1 MQHRTRGAVS
11 RGRLVRLLVP
21 VLVIAVCVLM
31 SSGVWAQSDRK
42 GKKGSEKSTAKKESQ
57 ARKDNSGKRESS
69 TKSGSTSSVSK
80 KSDGSVRE
88 KRTSSGKSSREVSRE
103 SNDRVSRERTSRERK
118 PASLERYRRAKRR
131 DDVDRERGGGKKKKD
146 NPGYGKKIVKPGEQK
161 RIRIEPRP
169 GRYPPPPPPEVDVEI
184 WDPWWPPPPPVPP
197 RYPWNPHLVPGRYI
211 DGEEYVIHLPAGI
224 IEPDEI
230 EPAFLE
236 SIEYIR
242 SIGRGDSFLVCLYQT
257 RDPIT
262 DEEVRYL
269 FERGVTFYRF
279 LSAHTAIVDV
289 SVEDIFLIVMDM
301 PNFRWI
307 GRYRAEYKY
316 RHEPPES
323 SRRGAYVHS
332 LIGDSNEFRNM
343 LTHLEIRVVTYYEDT
358 EDYYVI
364 ADWEQFHEIAG
375 LWWVEKV
382 YKEPETFSNA
392 YGLD

>member
-1 MQHRTRGAVS
+1 MQHPTRGAVS

-21 VLVIAVCVLM
+21 VLVVALFALL

-42 GKKGSEKSTAKKESQ
+42 VKKGSGKSTARKESQ
-57 ARKDNSGKRESS
+57 ARKNDSGGRASS
-69 TKSGSTSSVSK
+69 TKSSPASSVSK
-80 KSDGSVRE
+80 KSNKAIREQGNGSD
-88 KRTSSGKSSREVSRE
+88 KGSREVSRT
-103 SNDRVSRERTSRERK
+103 SNDRGTDDRTSRERK
-118 PASLERYRRAKRR
+118 PAILDRYRRTKRT
-131 DDVDRERGGGKKKKD
+131 DDGDRNRGGKKKKKD
-146 NPGYGKKIVKPGEQK
+146 NPGYGKKIIKPGEES
-161 RIRIEPRP
+161 RIKIEPRP
-169 GRYPPPPPPEVDVEI
+169 GRYPPPPPPDIDII
-184 WDPWWPPPPPVPP
+184 WDPWTPPPPLVPP
-197 RYPWNPHLVPGRYI
+197 RPPWRPRLGPGRYI

-262 DEEVRYL
+262 DEEIGFL
-269 FERGVTFYRF
+269 FDRGVTFYRF
-279 LSAHTAIVDV
+279 LSAHTAIIDV

-307 GRYRAEYKY
+307 GWYRAEYKY
-316 RHEPPES
+316 RHEPPGS
-323 SRRGAYVHS
+323 NRRGAYVHS
-332 LIGDSNEFRNM
+332 MVGDSHEFRNM
-343 LTHLEIRVVTYYEDT
+343 LAHLGISVITYYEDT

-364 ADWEQFHEIAG
+364 ADWEQFHVIAG

-382 YKEPETFSNA
+382 YKEPETFSNV
-392 YGLD
+392 YGFD